1 MTAYDLNDGDK
12 VQFGVA
18 TSPSVPPEFVFQY
31 YKALK
36 VKQTRKHPADEP
48 DSALPQVKRSKT
60 KEAQV
65 RSTGPANL
73 IMVRG
78 IFCPSEGAEFWP
90 HSQLKIAKKF
100 SFFPQYH
107 VCFPQLRKVKKKNI
121 FFTLF

>member
-1 MTAYDLNDGDK
+1 MYINDKRLDPMAVYDLNDGDK

-65 RSTGPANL
+65 SSTRPANL
-73 IMVRG
+73 IMV
-78 IFCPSEGAEFWP
+78 
-90 HSQLKIAKKF
+90 QF
-100 SFFPQYH
+100 SPIITY
-107 VCFPQLRKVKKKNI
+107 PLDY
-121 FFTLF
+121 TLP